1 MRVTTVM
8 RHKRGPDVALGDL
21 PDPWIS
27 LADIGTLARRSTRA
41 LGALSLLCAG
51 SGGAVLLFEAAGLVS
66 GAASD
71 GTWLLAC
78 GLVSAALA
86 GVSGGLSRTAQR
98 LRRVGPSSDTALVT
112 HHQRSGDVIAIAH
125 VQAPFAALP
134 EGTLVGHGLF
144 DRILVADRP
153 AFLAAISGAAGLTP
167 ESHDLSCE
175 VRLRCEAEGLAP
187 EFVWMEMRAF
197 PLEGG
202 RVRACWRDI
211 GAQRARAEAEV
222 TARQE
227 AERANAAK
235 SQFLAA
241 MSHELR
247 TPLNTI
253 LGFSEMLLG
262 DAAGRMDGEKRA
274 EYARIIHDSGQHL
287 LGVVN
292 DILDLSR
299 VEAGAYELL
308 VEPVDVRRLAQAC
321 HDMMAIEA
329 VRRDVRIT
337 LSLSNR
343 VPQIL
348 ADQRALKQVLLNL
361 LSNALKVSAPGTRVD
376 VSARAESGNLLICVS
391 DQGPG
396 MSAADVARL
405 GEPFFQTG
413 DMERRR
419 TGSGL
424 GLAVVRALVR
434 LHDGEFSVTSAP
446 GRGTLVTLT
455 LPLTRPAVVVAPFS
469 RPGAGA
475 QPEGERLR
483 A

>member
-1 MRVTTVM
+1 M
-8 RHKRGPDVALGDL
+8 RHKLGPDARAAYAS
-21 PDPWIS
+21 DPRGS
-27 LADIGTLARRSTRA
+27 LADIGLLARRSTKA

-51 SGGAVLLFEAAGLVS
+51 AGGAVLVAEASGLAS
-66 GAASD
+66 GSASE
-71 GTWLLAC
+71 GLWLLAC

-86 GVSGGLSRTAQR
+86 GVSGGLSRTAVR
-98 LRRVGPSSDTALVT
+98 LRGAGPDADLALVT
-112 HHQRSGDVIAIAH
+112 HHLRSGEVVNIAH
-125 VQAPFAALP
+125 AQSAFAALP
-134 EGTLVGHGLF
+134 GAQLVGHGLF
-144 DRILVADRP
+144 ERILVADRP
-153 AFLAAISGAAGLTP
+153 AFLAAVSGAAGLAHNA
-167 ESHDLSCE
+167 HDLRCE
-175 VRLRCEAEGLAP
+175 VRLRCEADGLSP

-197 PLEGG
+197 PVEGG

-211 GAQRARAEAEV
+211 GAQKAKAEQEAA
-222 TARQE
+222 ARQE

-262 DAAGRMDGEKRA
+262 DTAGRMDGEKRA

-308 VEPVDVRRLAQAC
+308 VEPVDVRRLAQTC

-337 LSLSNR
+337 LSLSSR
-343 VPQIL
+343 VPPIL
-348 ADQRALKQVLLNL
+348 ADQRAVKQMLLNL
-361 LSNALKVSAPGTRVD
+361 LSNALKVSAPGTRVE
-376 VSARAESGNLLICVS
+376 VSARVEGGTLLIAVA

-396 MSAADVARL
+396 MSPADVARL

-434 LHDGEFSVTSAP
+434 LHDGAFDVASVL
-446 GRGTLVTLT
+446 GRGTTVTLS
-455 LPLTRPAVVVAPFS
+455 LPLTRPAVVVAPFA
-469 RPGAGA
+469 RPGAAA
-475 QPEGERLR
+475 QPDGERRR

>member
-1 MRVTTVM
+1 
-8 RHKRGPDVALGDL
+8 
-21 PDPWIS
+21 
-27 LADIGTLARRSTRA
+27 
-41 LGALSLLCAG
+41 
-51 SGGAVLLFEAAGLVS
+51 AV
-66 GAASD
+66 
-71 GTWLLAC
+71 
-78 GLVSAALA
+78 
-86 GVSGGLSRTAQR
+86 R
-98 LRRVGPSSDTALVT
+98 LRGAGRDADLALVT
-112 HHQRSGDVIAIAH
+112 HHLRSGEVITIAH
-125 VQAPFAALP
+125 AQFPFAALP
-134 EGTLVGHGLF
+134 GAQLVGHGLF
-144 DRILVADRP
+144 ERILVADRP
-153 AFLAAISGAAGLTP
+153 AFLAAVSGAAGLTQDA
-167 ESHDLSCE
+167 HDLRCE
-175 VRLRCEAEGLAP
+175 VRLRCEADGLSP

-211 GAQRARAEAEV
+211 GAQKAQAEQEAA
-222 TARQE
+222 ARQE

-262 DAAGRMDGEKRA
+262 DAAGRMDGEKRT

-337 LSLSNR
+337 LNLSSR
-343 VPQIL
+343 VPPIL
-348 ADQRALKQVLLNL
+348 ADQRALKQMLLNL
-361 LSNALKVSAPGTRVD
+361 LSNALKVSAPGTRVE
-376 VSARAESGNLLICVS
+376 VSARVEGGNLLIAVV

-396 MSAADVARL
+396 MSPADVARL

-434 LHDGEFSVTSAP
+434 LHDGAFDVASVL
-446 GRGTLVTLT
+446 GRGTTVTLS
-455 LPLTRPAVVVAPFS
+455 LPLTRPAVVVAPFA
-469 RPGAGA
+469 RPAAA
-475 QPEGERLR
+475 QPDGERRR